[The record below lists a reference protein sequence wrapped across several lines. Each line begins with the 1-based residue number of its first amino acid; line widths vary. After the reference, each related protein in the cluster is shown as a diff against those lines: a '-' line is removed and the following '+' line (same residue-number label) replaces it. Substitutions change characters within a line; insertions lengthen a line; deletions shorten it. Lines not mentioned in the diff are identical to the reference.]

1 MKSFYV
7 TTAIDYVNG
16 SPHLGHAYE
25 KVLTDVMARFR
36 RQLGD
41 SVHFLTG
48 VDEHGQKVQ
57 ASAKQRGIPPQQFCD
72 EVSQEF
78 RALLPK
84 LDISNDDFIRTTDER
99 HKRVVRAVLQQ
110 LFDMG
115 EIYKAEYRGFY
126 STRQEQFLQEKDR
139 NPDGSWPELFGE
151 VTEIVESN
159 YFFKLK
165 QYQPWLVEFYEK
177 HENFIFPAFRQKQVV
192 EFLKEPLNDLCI
204 SRPRERLEWGIP
216 LPFDEGYVTYVWF
229 DALLNYYSAVADK
242 PGIWPAT
249 WHVIGKDI
257 LVPPHAVYWPIMLHA
272 AGLPLPQGI
281 VAHGWWL
288 QRGAKMSKS
297 TGNALNPLDLVAE
310 FGADAFRYFL
320 IREMNVGQD
329 SDFTREQFLVRY
341 NSELANNLGNLVNR
355 TLNMTT
361 RFAAGNVPD
370 ADAAAEDEL
379 EKNLRALWS
388 RTRDEFIPLC
398 EGFQFH
404 TALERAMVFLTETN
418 AYIEKRA
425 PWKLGKSVEAKDQAL
440 LRTALATMAEALRL
454 AVALIQHVTP
464 ASSAKINAVLGYTP
478 GAVWRDEL
486 NWDGRLAGRK
496 VEGALVL
503 FPRPAPTEKTPAAK
517 A

>member
-1 MKSFYV
+1 MPSFYI

-25 KVLTDVMARFR
+25 KVLTDVIARFR
-36 RQLGD
+36 RQMGD
-41 SVHFLTG
+41 QVHFLTG

-57 ASAKQRGIPPQQFCD
+57 ASAKRRGIPPQQFVD

-84 LDISNDDFIRTTDER
+84 LNISNDDFIRTTEPR
-99 HKRVVRAVLQQ
+99 HKRVVQAVLQQ
-110 LFDMG
+110 LFDKG
-115 EIYKAEYRGFY
+115 EIYKAEYKGFY
-126 STRQEQFLQEKDR
+126 STRQEQFLQDKDR
-139 NPDGSWPELFGE
+139 NPDGSWPEIFGE
-151 VTEIVESN
+151 VTEIVEAN

-165 QYQPWLVEFYEK
+165 QYQEWLVRFLTDRPD
-177 HENFIFPAFRQKQVV
+177 FIFPAYRQKQVL

-204 SRPRERLEWGIP
+204 SRPKERLEWGIP
-216 LPFDEGYVTYVWF
+216 MPFDDGYVTYVWF
-229 DALLNYYSAVADK
+229 DALLNYYSAVADQ
-242 PGIWPAT
+242 PGVWPAAY
-249 WHVIGKDI
+249 HVIGKDI
-257 LVPPHAVYWPIMLHA
+257 LVPPHAVYWPIMLQA
-272 AGLPLPQGI
+272 AGIPLPKGI
-281 VAHGWWL
+281 IAHGWWL

-297 TGNALNPLDLVAE
+297 TGNALNPLDLVTE

-361 RFAAGNVPD
+361 RFAGGHVP
-370 ADAAAEDEL
+370 AAEGEEEL
-379 EKNLRALWS
+379 DLSLRTLWDK
-388 RTRDEFIPLC
+388 TRDEFIPLC

-425 PWKLGKSVEAKDQAL
+425 PWKLGKSADPKDQAL
-440 LRTALATMAEALRL
+440 LRTSLATMAEALRL

-464 ASSAKINAVLGYTP
+464 TTTEKINAVLGHRP

-486 NWDGRLAGRK
+486 VWGARLTGVK
-496 VEGALVL
+496 VAESLVL
-503 FPRPAPTEKTPAAK
+503 FPRPVPPAK
-517 A
+517 PVQP